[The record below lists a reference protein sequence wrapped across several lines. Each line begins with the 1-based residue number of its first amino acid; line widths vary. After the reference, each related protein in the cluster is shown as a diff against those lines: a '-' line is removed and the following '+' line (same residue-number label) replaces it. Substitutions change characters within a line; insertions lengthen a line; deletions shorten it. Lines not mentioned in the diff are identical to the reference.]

1 MPAGRSG
8 GSFFGGAAD
17 RLFLGAFAEV
27 SEAKLLA
34 EYGQRVRDQYR
45 LKGKLQTSDRLHV
58 TLQHFGDGRGLPPE
72 LIAGVTAIGRGVEMA
87 PFLVEF
93 DRVRTFGRGAFAFT
107 GGDGAT
113 GLHLLQQRIAAALRK
128 VGLGQIVDDS
138 YTPHMTILH
147 DSRRIAEHPI
157 NPIRWWVREFVL
169 VHSHLGQTRYDFLAR
184 FPLR

>member
-1 MPAGRSG
+1 VDDAH
-8 GSFFGGAAD
+8 A
-17 RLFLGAFAEV
+17 AEV
-27 SEAKLLA
+27 AGEIAMAAALDYLKA
-34 EYGQRVRDQYR
+34 E
-45 LKGKLQTSDRLHV
+45 
-58 TLQHFGDGRGLPPE
+58 PE
-72 LIAGVTAIGRGVEMA
+72 LRSFPARR
-87 PFLVEF
+87 FVEF

-169 VHSHLGQTRYDFLAR
+169 VHSHLGQTRYDILAR